1 MNTDGF
7 HVPRIKNAMGTWRED
22 SPGAHRLKEEEL
34 EAFASGVCYS
44 ASVAALSSSRLLSV

>member
-7 HVPRIKNAMGTWRED
+7 HVPRIKNAMGAWRED